1 MKTNEERIKEL
12 KEEIQ
17 IKWDCHMEYCNME
30 SCPSCVKYYEMKA
43 ELQAREECQKE
54 FQEKIE
60 KLKIIA
66 DDNDWEVATD
76 DGCEDGFKVIS
87 GSDYLNEIFGE
98 QQLSKLGEDSK

>member
-60 KLKIIA
+60 KLEHWINNENGSGKYFMSLGIDMLNDKI
-66 DDNDWEVATD
+66 
-76 DGCEDGFKVIS
+76 K
-87 GSDYLNEIFGE
+87 EIFGE
-98 QQLSKLGEDSK
+98 QK